1 MDFDLNP
8 FGVVSFALFLGMH
21 RHTLIHSF
29 THSLEMRWKCVNI
42 LWIVANCWTANQIYY
57 GGRQTKHTRQKKT
70 ICLSLSIFASFP
82 FKWVEG
88 WRTLSIFFWVI
99 HKIVHLQI
107 ILWTF
112 LFVME
117 TFRQNFSM
125 QTQNLTRGKFA
136 CIFNF
141 DFWFSVCARSIK
153 CRLFRG

>member
-29 THSLEMRWKCVNI
+29 THSLEMRWKCVNN

-57 GGRQTKHTRQKKT
+57 GGRQTKHTRQKKRFV
-70 ICLSLSIFASFP
+70 CLSPSLLVSHSN
-82 FKWVEG
+82 E
-88 WRTLSIFFWVI
+88 LNFWVI

-141 DFWFSVCARSIK
+141 DFLFSVCARSIK